1 MYALT
6 FLSEGT
12 GTNLPYATTIAVSEN
27 KEKLYEELE
36 RCVQS
41 DISINEDDEY
51 DDTCNYEVHKKYTDE
66 IVLFHRTLELY
77 TRYTIRAVDVF

>member
-12 GTNLPYATTIAVSEN
+12 ENNLPYATTIAVSDN

-51 DDTCNYEVHKKYTDE
+51 DDTCNYEVHKKYSDE
-66 IVLFHRTLELY
+66 IVLSHLTLDLY
-77 TRYTIRAVDVF
+77 TRYTIRAVDVL

>member
-12 GTNLPYATTIAVSEN
+12 ENNLPLATTIAVSKN

-36 RCVQS
+36 RFVQS
-41 DISINEDDEY
+41 DISINEDDEF

-66 IVLFHRTLELY
+66 IVLYHRTLDLY
-77 TRYTIRAVDVF
+77 TRYIISAVDVL